1 MPKEFSRTS
10 RLGGQMQKD
19 LAQLIQFDMK
29 DPRLGLVTINDVKV
43 AKDLGY
49 ADVYFTVMGAKLDA
63 DIEAADNEEEVLIQR
78 QTSKILND
86 AAGFLR
92 SELARN
98 MTTRIVPQLRF
109 HYDPTL
115 LQGQK
120 MTRLIGEAMKVE
132 NPKGTDESE

>member
-10 RLGGQMQKD
+10 RLGVQIQKD
-19 LAQLIQFDMK
+19 LAKLIQFDMK

-49 ADVYFTVMGAKLDA
+49 ADVYFTVMGAKLDSQV
-63 DIEAADNEEEVLIQR
+63 EASESEEEALIQS

-86 AAGFLR
+86 AAGFMR
-92 SELARN
+92 SELARS
-98 MTTRIVPQLRF
+98 MTTRIVPLLRF

-115 LQGQK
+115 LQGHK

-132 NPKGTDESE
+132 NNKPEDQ

>member
-10 RLGGQMQKD
+10 RLGGQIQKD

-49 ADVYFTVMGAKLDA
+49 ADVYFTVMGARLDA
-63 DIEAADNEEEVLIQR
+63 DIEASESEEEALIQK

-86 AAGFLR
+86 AAGYMR

-98 MTTRIVPQLRF
+98 MSTRIVPQLRF

-115 LQGQK
+115 LKGQK

-132 NPKGTDESE
+132 NNKPED